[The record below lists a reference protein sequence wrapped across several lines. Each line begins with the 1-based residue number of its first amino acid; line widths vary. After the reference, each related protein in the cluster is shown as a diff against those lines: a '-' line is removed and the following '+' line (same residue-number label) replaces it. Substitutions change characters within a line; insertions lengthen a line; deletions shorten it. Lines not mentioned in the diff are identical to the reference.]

1 MATVIAVRGTAEER
15 IDPELGAVSLSSG
28 VSEPKRDVAL
38 ARTTEAH
45 DRLIAA
51 VRELEASGALDTW
64 SAGQLRVW
72 SHRPWNNEGK
82 QLPLVHQTSAEV
94 EVVFTDLERLG
105 EWVSRVTTGDTVSM
119 SGIEWRLTEGT
130 RRRVQESAQR
140 GAVADAVAKAQV
152 YAAALGLGAPTPV
165 ELADTGLL
173 TAQPVAPV
181 GGGERMFAMR
191 ASADMG
197 SGAGSVTQFAPAK
210 LVIEASVEA
219 RFAAETQ

>member
-15 IDPELGAVSLSSG
+15 IEPELGAVALSIGASA
-28 VSEPKRDVAL
+28 PDRDVAVG
-38 ARTTEAH
+38 RTAEAH
-45 DRLIAA
+45 DRLIAE

-72 SHRPWNNEGK
+72 SHRPWNAEGK

-94 EVVFTDLERLG
+94 EVVFTDLEKLG
-105 EWVSRVTTGDTVSM
+105 EWVSRVTIGDAVTM
-119 SGIEWRLTEGT
+119 GGIDWRLTDGT
-130 RRRVQESAQR
+130 RRRVQELAQR
-140 GAVADAVAKAQV
+140 GAVADAVSKAQV
-152 YAAALGLGAPTPV
+152 YAAALGLGAPSPV

-173 TAQPVAPV
+173 TAQPVPPGG

-191 ASADMG
+191 AAADI
-197 SGAGSVTQFAPAK
+197 AGPVTEFAPAK

-219 RFAAETQ
+219 RFAAEPQ

>member
-15 IDPELGAVSLSSG
+15 IDPELGAVSLSIG
-28 VSEPKRDVAL
+28 VSEPEREVAL
-38 ARTTEAH
+38 ARTNEAH
-45 DRLIAA
+45 DHLVAA
-51 VRELEASGALDTW
+51 IRDLEASGALDEW

-72 SHRPWNNEGK
+72 SHRPWNNEGR
-82 QLPLVHQTSAEV
+82 QLPLVHQTNAEV

-105 EWVSRVTTGDTVSM
+105 EWVGQVTLGDAVALG
-119 SGIEWRLTEGT
+119 GIEWRLTEST
-130 RRRVQESAQR
+130 RRRVQELAQR
-140 GAVADAVAKAQV
+140 GAVADAEAKARV
-152 YAAALGLGAPTPV
+152 YAAALGLAAPAPV

-173 TAQPVAPV
+173 TAQPVPP

-197 SGAGSVTQFAPAK
+197 GGGSVTQFAPAK

-219 RFAAETQ
+219 RFAAEPH

>member
-15 IDPELGAVSLSSG
+15 IDPELGAVSLSIG

-119 SGIEWRLTEGT
+119 GGIEWRLTEST

-140 GAVADAVAKAQV
+140 GAVADAVAKARV
-152 YAAALGLGAPTPV
+152 YAAALGLG
-165 ELADTGLL
+165 
-173 TAQPVAPV
+173 
-181 GGGERMFAMR
+181 
-191 ASADMG
+191 SADAG
-197 SGAGSVTQFAPAK
+197 RARRHRAAHGAAGRTRAAASGCSRCAPPPTWEPAPGRSRSS
-210 LVIEASVEA
+210 LRRNS
-219 RFAAETQ
+219 